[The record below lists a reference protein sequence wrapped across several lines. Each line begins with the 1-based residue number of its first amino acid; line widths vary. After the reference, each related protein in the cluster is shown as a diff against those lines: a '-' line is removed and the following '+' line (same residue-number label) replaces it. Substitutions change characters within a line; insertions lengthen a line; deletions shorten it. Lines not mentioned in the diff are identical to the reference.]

1 MMNDGKRVGSGI
13 GAAVVDFNKT
23 RYYFVSF
30 CFVVVY
36 SFEECVAGCGK
47 KICSARDRRDFLA
60 PGEKKVDLSLC
71 LVFEPLSQ
79 CRLRKPESQL
89 RSILCIP
96 FS

>member
-1 MMNDGKRVGSGI
+1 MMNGGKRVGSGI

-47 KICSARDRRDFLA
+47 KICSARDRRDFWRQARRKWTLA
-60 PGEKKVDLSLC
+60 CALYSNHY
-71 LVFEPLSQ
+71 
-79 CRLRKPESQL
+79 
-89 RSILCIP
+89 RSAD
-96 FS
+96 

>member
-1 MMNDGKRVGSGI
+1 MMNGGKRVGSGI

-47 KICSARDRRDFLA
+47 IMQCKGLEEIFGARR
-60 PGEKKVDLSLC
+60 E
-71 LVFEPLSQ
+71 
-79 CRLRKPESQL
+79 ESG
-89 RSILCIP
+89 P
-96 FS
+96 